1 MEAQNGHVRA
11 QKDIKIQRDRERET
25 GRQRDRDQDKGRDGG
40 SRWSPPFK
48 RSLALTTQLMTL
60 SGP

>member
-1 MEAQNGHVRA
+1 MGVQNGHVRA
-11 QKDIKIQRDRERET
+11 QKDIKIERDRERET

-48 RSLALTTQLMTL
+48 RSLALTT
-60 SGP
+60 